1 MRAINMSESEKI
13 KQIFEK
19 HLNAQDWS
27 EYLGNRKKLKE
38 KSIKLIAEILA
49 SYFAS
54 NYYNIEQLNSQIS
67 YIEKLIKVLESQNIS
82 ELFPLHIAEK
92 LNTFSVYVKNIEEY
106 KVLKFP
112 NTKGKGRPRKNQWH
126 PLYEALAE
134 VTLIET
140 GKPPGISKSST
151 NTKAKPSGP
160 FVRLCRYTASLIS
173 DLDVSFENNLKNW
186 IEQYKKQHP

>member
-67 YIEKLIKVLESQNIS
+67 YIEKLIKIPLKKIDNYDNIIFTHKYLS
-82 ELFPLHIAEK
+82 Y
-92 LNTFSVYVKNIEEY
+92 TFY
-106 KVLKFP
+106 LK
-112 NTKGKGRPRKNQWH
+112 K
-126 PLYEALAE
+126 
-134 VTLIET
+134 
-140 GKPPGISKSST
+140 
-151 NTKAKPSGP
+151 
-160 FVRLCRYTASLIS
+160 
-173 DLDVSFENNLKNW
+173 
-186 IEQYKKQHP
+186 